1 MKYDGTEVRQGDRVL
16 ISNGD
21 SGVVVVSVD
30 TDEFSPE
37 FPKEYWSDELET
49 GVMVQTERGAL
60 VHFESSSEL
69 MRMESS

>member
-1 MKYDGTEVRQGDRVL
+1 MRQGNRVL

-21 SGVVVVSVD
+21 IGVVVVSVD

-37 FPKEYWSDELET
+37 FPKEDCHDELET

-69 MRMESS
+69 MRMESSS